1 MASKVA
7 IEVEIKN
14 IKQVADLKKSL
25 KELRKET
32 SDYEKEIANGKKAT
46 KESTKG
52 YIDSS
57 KAIKNQ
63 SKDLRNLKKD
73 LSGSTK
79 ATKAATKSSNG
90 MAKQFI
96 KGAAAIGIVV
106 GAFRMVS
113 RALSGVVNTF
123 TEFEFQM
130 AKVKAITGASEQEF
144 KKLSQTAQDLGRTT
158 FFTAQQVAELQTNF
172 AKLGFTTSEILNAQE
187 ATLLLAT
194 ATGSDLAR
202 AAIVAGAAVR
212 GFGLH
217 ASETNRVVDVMTL
230 AFNSSA
236 LDIEK
241 WQTSMTKVAPIA
253 AGMNIEI
260 EDTAAIMG
268 TLTDAGIEAS
278 IAGTSMRNIFL
289 KMKDSSSDLSKFL
302 GFTVRSS
309 DDLEKALLKLNTAS
323 SDTLDGLVNIRQV
336 AAFNVMVKGSARVIQ
351 LTKDL
356 KEAEGAAK
364 EAASIIGDTLQGA
377 FLRLTS
383 ATQGL
388 SIELVDKLGSGLQ
401 DFVNNIALAIN
412 AMTKNSD
419 SIVKM
424 IKLLVDAVKW
434 IGLYKLG
441 TMAYTG
447 VAIIATNATKLFNR
461 QLIITRA
468 SMIRTGVGALVVG
481 LGVLAE
487 KFFFASD
494 AMGGM
499 SSGMEAYRGELEQTT
514 KAQDKL
520 NKALGEGL
528 PTSLDQIQPALDK
541 ADKWIKS
548 FSNKK
553 TEIEDEF
560 IGKWTNLLG
569 KDKGKWEMMLAKD
582 ATRGGTLAGV
592 FEAERAAAA
601 KTVKD
606 SDATIKEFEDK
617 KLRIIAKEGQIRRE
631 ALEKAFKGEKEA
643 EDIRF
648 RESIEAEQKKY
659 LNSTT
664 TKEEFDNNL
673 LNGEITH
680 LRKMRKIMVNYSE
693 DISAIDNKI
702 MSLRLKGQAKL
713 NSEAE
718 DKKNQDL
725 QNTISQERIDVM
737 KDYLAGTKTLKE
749 AEVELRNAAISRA
762 EAELALLPILE
773 SNLHIRLDLE
783 TKIQNLK
790 MKGIKEEDKNN
801 KKQAKSRE
809 EHLKDLGDLGS
820 ALQDVAGE
828 NKALNSVK
836 KAGEAITKAA
846 ALAEALFN
854 FEKSIGVIIEGKSTV
869 AKLLGVKAT
878 TANIAATTTETMV
891 ETVGLAP
898 KATSVILGSAKGLGA
913 FGIIAMVAMAAMVM
927 KVMKMFEDGGI
938 IDDGNKFANGGMVHG
953 ASHAN
958 GGVKFAVGGRVN
970 ELEGGEAVI
979 NKRST
984 AMFRGQLSSM
994 NEAGGGVKFADG
1006 GLLSSPSFT
1015 EANFN
1020 ASNQSQMLG
1029 AMQGQRKVVVVE
1041 ADITDSQSTVS
1052 VIQNNASF

>member
-14 IKQVADLKKSL
+14 IKKVSDLKESL
-25 KELRKET
+25 KTLRKET
-32 SDYEKEIANGKKAT
+32 KKYEKDVAEGT
-46 KESTKG
+46 KQTEKSAKG
-52 YIDSS
+52 YVNSS
-57 KAIKNQ
+57 KAIKKQ
-63 SKDLRNLKKD
+63 SKDLRELNKN

-96 KGAAAIGIVV
+96 KGAAAIGVIV

-113 RALSGVVNTF
+113 RVLSGVVNTF

-130 AKVKAITGASEQEF
+130 AKVKAITGASEKEF
-144 KKLSQTAQDLGRTT
+144 KKLSETAQDLGRTT

-309 DDLEKALLKLNTAS
+309 DDLERALLKLNTAS

-364 EAASIIGDTLQGA
+364 KAASIIGDTLQGA

-401 DFVNNIALAIN
+401 DFINNVALSVN

-419 SIVKM
+419 SIVRM
-424 IKLLVDAVKW
+424 IRLLIDAIKY

-461 QLIITRA
+461 QLLITRA
-468 SMIRTGVGALVVG
+468 SMIKTGVGALVVG

-487 KFFFASD
+487 KFLFASNEMD
-494 AMGGM
+494 DM
-499 SSGMEAYRGELEQTT
+499 SSGMEDYRGELEKTT

-528 PTSLDQIQPALDK
+528 PSSLDEVDEALARQDKYIKDITITKQSANDKFNTRWRNILGEGDIVMLLAKESEEVQGVFKEEATKLK
-541 ADKWIKS
+541 ADNEEAAGLLLS
-548 FSNKK
+548 F
-553 TEIEDEF
+553 EQ
-560 IGKWTNLLG
+560 
-569 KDKGKWEMMLAKD
+569 
-582 ATRGGTLAGV
+582 
-592 FEAERAAAA
+592 
-601 KTVKD
+601 
-606 SDATIKEFEDK
+606 K
-617 KLRIIAKEGQIRRE
+617 KLRILAKEGQIRKE
-631 ALEKAFKGEKEA
+631 VLEKAFKDEKDA

-648 RESIEAEQKKY
+648 RESIEAEQNKY

-680 LRKMRKIMVNYSE
+680 LKKMRKIMVKYSE
-693 DISAIDNKI
+693 DISAIDNKV
-702 MSLRLKGQAKL
+702 MTLRIKAQAKL
-713 NSEAE
+713 NSDAE
-718 DKKNQDL
+718 DKASQDL

-737 KDYLAGTKTLKE
+737 KDYLKGTKTLKD
-749 AEVELRNAAISRA
+749 AEKELRDAAIDRLD
-762 EAELALLPILE
+762 AELALLPILE

-783 TKIQNLK
+783 TKIQDLK
-790 MKGIKEEDKNN
+790 MKGRKEDEKGN
-801 KKQAKSRE
+801 KKAAKNRE
-809 EHLKDLGDLGS
+809 EHIKDLGDLGS
-820 ALQDVAGE
+820 ALQTVAGDS
-828 NKALNSVK
+828 KALNGVR

-846 ALAEALFN
+846 AIAESILNLEKTLGIVLEKEGTLA
-854 FEKSIGVIIEGKSTV
+854 T
-869 AKLLGVKAT
+869 LLGVGATELSTAATAKDTIVTGGGLAVKAT
-878 TANIAATTTETMV
+878 DT
-891 ETVGLAP
+891 
-898 KATSVILGSAKGLGA
+898 ILSSAKGLGP

-927 KVMKMFEDGGI
+927 KVMGMFEKGGI
-938 IDDGNKFANGGMVHG
+938 VDDGKKFADGGMVHG

-984 AMFRGQLSSM
+984 AMFRNQLSSM
-994 NEAGGGVKFADG
+994 NQAGGGVKFADG
-1006 GLLSSPSFT
+1006 GLMSSPQFT
-1015 EANFN
+1015 EAQFGAN
-1020 ASNQSQMLG
+1020 NQSAMMG
-1029 AMQGQRKVVVVE
+1029 AMGGQRKVVVVE

-1052 VIQNNASF
+1052 VIQANATF

>member
-309 DDLEKALLKLNTAS
+309 DDLERALLKLNTAS

-468 SMIRTGVGALVVG
+468 SMIKTGVGALVVG
-481 LGVLAE
+481 LGILAE

-494 AMGGM
+494 AMDDLSGGM
-499 SSGMEAYRGELEQTT
+499 GDYRGELEKTT

-528 PTSLDQIQPALDK
+528 PSSLDEVDAALAQQDK
-541 ADKWIKS
+541 YIKDIESTKQSANDKFNSRWR
-548 FSNKK
+548 
-553 TEIEDEF
+553 
-560 IGKWTNLLG
+560 NLLG
-569 KDKGKWEMMLAKD
+569 VGNVIELLAKESED
-582 ATRGGTLAGV
+582 VQQVFKEEATKL
-592 FEAERAAAA
+592 EADNAAALELL
-601 KTVKD
+601 V
-606 SDATIKEFEDK
+606 SFENK
-617 KLRIIAKEGQIRRE
+617 KLRIIAKEGQMRKE
-631 ALEKAFKGEKEA
+631 ALEKAFKGEKES

-680 LRKMRKIMVNYSE
+680 LRKMRKIMVKYSE

-737 KDYLAGTKTLKE
+737 KDYLAGTKTLKD

-773 SNLHIRLDLE
+773 TNLHIRLDLE

-790 MKGIKEEDKNN
+790 MKGRKEEDKSN
-801 KKQAKSRE
+801 KKEAKSRE

-878 TANIAATTTETMV
+878 TANIVATTTETAV
-891 ETVGLAP
+891 ETIGLAP
-898 KATSVILGSAKGLGA
+898 KATSVILGSAKGLGP
-913 FGIIAMVAMAAMVM
+913 FGIIAMIAMAAMVM

-938 IDDGNKFANGGMVHG
+938 IDDGKKFANGGMVHG

-1015 EANFN
+1015 ESSFA
-1020 ASNQSQMLG
+1020 ASNQSQLLG
-1029 AMQGQRKVVVVE
+1029 AMQGQSKVVVVE

-1052 VIQNNASF
+1052 VIQANASF

>member
-14 IKQVADLKKSL
+14 IKKVADLKESL
-25 KELRKET
+25 KTLRKET
-32 SDYEKEIANGKKAT
+32 KKYEKDVAEGT
-46 KESTKG
+46 KQTEKSAKG
-52 YIDSS
+52 YVNSS
-57 KAIKNQ
+57 KAIKKQ
-63 SKDLRNLKKD
+63 SKDLRELNKN

-96 KGAAAIGIVV
+96 KGAAAIGVIV

-113 RALSGVVNTF
+113 RVLSGVVNTF

-130 AKVKAITGASEQEF
+130 AKVKAITGASEKEF
-144 KKLSQTAQDLGRTT
+144 KKLSETAQDLGRTT

-309 DDLEKALLKLNTAS
+309 DDLERALLKLNTAS

-364 EAASIIGDTLQGA
+364 KAASIIGDTLQGA

-401 DFVNNIALAIN
+401 DFINNVALSVN

-419 SIVKM
+419 SIVRM
-424 IKLLVDAVKW
+424 IRLLIDAIKY

-461 QLIITRA
+461 QLLITRA
-468 SMIRTGVGALVVG
+468 SMIKTGVGALVVG

-487 KFFFASD
+487 KFLFASNEMD
-494 AMGGM
+494 DM
-499 SSGMEAYRGELEQTT
+499 SSGMEDYRGELEKTT

-528 PTSLDQIQPALDK
+528 PSSLDEVDEALARQDKYIKDITITKQSANDKFNTRWRNILGEGDIVMLLAKESEEVQGVFKEEATKLK
-541 ADKWIKS
+541 ADNEEAAGLLLS
-548 FSNKK
+548 F
-553 TEIEDEF
+553 EQ
-560 IGKWTNLLG
+560 
-569 KDKGKWEMMLAKD
+569 
-582 ATRGGTLAGV
+582 
-592 FEAERAAAA
+592 
-601 KTVKD
+601 
-606 SDATIKEFEDK
+606 K
-617 KLRIIAKEGQIRRE
+617 KLRILAKEGQIRKE
-631 ALEKAFKGEKEA
+631 VLEKAFKDEKDA

-648 RESIEAEQKKY
+648 RESIEAEQNKY

-680 LRKMRKIMVNYSE
+680 LKKMRKIMVKYSE
-693 DISAIDNKI
+693 DISAIDNKV
-702 MSLRLKGQAKL
+702 MTLRIKAQAKL
-713 NSEAE
+713 NSDAE
-718 DKKNQDL
+718 DKASQDL

-737 KDYLAGTKTLKE
+737 KDYLKGTKTLKD
-749 AEVELRNAAISRA
+749 AEKELRDAAIDRLD
-762 EAELALLPILE
+762 AELALLPILE

-783 TKIQNLK
+783 TKIQDLK
-790 MKGIKEEDKNN
+790 MKGRKEDEKGN
-801 KKQAKSRE
+801 KKAAKNRE
-809 EHLKDLGDLGS
+809 EHIKDLGDLGS
-820 ALQDVAGE
+820 ALQTVAGDS
-828 NKALNSVK
+828 KALNGVR

-846 ALAEALFN
+846 AIAESILNLEKTLGIVLEKEGTLA
-854 FEKSIGVIIEGKSTV
+854 T
-869 AKLLGVKAT
+869 LLGVGATELSTAATAKDTIVTGGGLAVKAT
-878 TANIAATTTETMV
+878 DT
-891 ETVGLAP
+891 
-898 KATSVILGSAKGLGA
+898 ILSSAKGLGP

-927 KVMKMFEDGGI
+927 KVMGMFEKGGI
-938 IDDGNKFANGGMVHG
+938 VDDGKKFADGGMVHG

-984 AMFRGQLSSM
+984 AMFRNQLSSM
-994 NEAGGGVKFADG
+994 NQAGGGVKFADG
-1006 GLLSSPSFT
+1006 GLMSSPQFT
-1015 EANFN
+1015 EAQFGAN
-1020 ASNQSQMLG
+1020 NQSAMMG
-1029 AMQGQRKVVVVE
+1029 AMGGQRKVVVVE

-1052 VIQNNASF
+1052 VIQANATF